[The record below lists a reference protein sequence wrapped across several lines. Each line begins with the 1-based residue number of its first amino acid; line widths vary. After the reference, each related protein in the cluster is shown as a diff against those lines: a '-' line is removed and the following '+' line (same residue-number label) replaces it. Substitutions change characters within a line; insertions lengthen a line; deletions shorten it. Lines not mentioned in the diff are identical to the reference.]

1 MSRVYMIRHG
11 KPATTRGQSG
21 DPDPGLDRL
30 GLEQARAAAAALMA
44 MSPRPSKVVSS
55 PLRRCRET
63 AQPLA
68 DLLGLP
74 VTIDPAVG
82 EVPTPAAVPLGERP
96 AWLREAFAGRWDEM
110 RGDLD
115 YEAWRDSVG
124 AAVAS
129 HPGGAVF
136 SHYVAINAA
145 MACVTGAANVLSV
158 RPDHCSITVFQ
169 LEAGRLSL
177 VEQGRQAETQV
188 L

>member
-11 KPATTRGQSG
+11 KPASTWGQSG
-21 DPDPGLDRL
+21 DPDPGLDPL

-44 MSPRPSKVVSS
+44 MSPRPTKVVSS

-68 DLLGLP
+68 DMLGLAL
-74 VTIDPAVG
+74 TIDAAVG
-82 EVPTPAAVPLGERP
+82 EVPTPAAIPAADRP

-115 YEAWRDSVG
+115 YEAWRDAVG

-129 HPGGAVF
+129 HAGAAVF
-136 SHYVAINAA
+136 SHYVAING
-145 MACVTGAANVLSV
+145 VVSYLTGNPLVLAF
-158 RPDHCSITVFQ
+158 RPDHTSITEFEVADGKVS
-169 LEAGRLSL
+169 LAALGREAVTG
-177 VEQGRQAETQV
+177 V